1 MDMRLE
7 VVVLPV
13 SDVDRAKKFYQGL
26 GWRLDGDYP
35 FNENFRV
42 VQLTP
47 PGSASSIIFGKGITA
62 ARPGSADGL
71 HLVVDNIDAARTE
84 LAGRGAKVSD
94 VFHDAIAPFHH
105 AGTAQRV
112 PGPAPNHQSYGSWL
126 SFADPDGNNWF
137 VQEITTR
144 LPGRSTSA
152 LAVYGSVAS
161 LALRSVVPRR
171 HMASTSRRSAGATRT
186 GPTGT
191 RSTWWTS
198 RRNRTRRH
206 ERVAAISSRDHGIR
220 VTTTKILK
228 YDK

>member
-47 PGSASSIIFGKGITA
+47 PGSASSIIFGKGVTTA
-62 ARPGSADGL
+62 TPGSADGL
-71 HLVVDNIDAARTE
+71 HLVWTTSTRLGPSWLDAAPRSARYSTM
-84 LAGRGAKVSD
+84 RS
-94 VFHDAIAPFHH
+94 H
-105 AGTAQRV
+105 
-112 PGPAPNHQSYGSWL
+112 
-126 SFADPDGNNWF
+126 
-137 VQEITTR
+137 
-144 LPGRSTSA
+144 RSTMRA
-152 LAVYGSVAS
+152 PHNGSLVRPRITRATAHGS
-161 LALRSVVPRR
+161 RSPTRTATAGSSRKSPFACPAARHRHSRSMARWPAWPLRSVVPRR
-171 HMASTSRRSAGATRT
+171 HMASMSKRSAGATRT

-191 RSTWWTS
+191 LSTWWMS

-206 ERVAAISSRDHGIR
+206 ERVAVNRSSPLR
-220 VTTTKILK
+220 
-228 YDK
+228 

>member
-26 GWRLDGDYP
+26 GWRLDGDFP

-62 ARPGSADGL
+62 AKPGSVDGL
-71 HLVVDNIDAARTE
+71 HLVVDNIDSARAE
-84 LAGRGAKVSD
+84 LAGCGAKVSE

-105 AGTAQRV
+105 AGTAERV
-112 PGPAPNHQSYGSWL
+112 SGPAPNHQSYGSWL
-126 SFADPDGNNWF
+126 SFADPDGNSWF
-137 VQEITTR
+137 VQEITNR

-152 LAVYGSVAS
+152 LAVYGSVAG
-161 LALRSVVPRR
+161 LAAALRRAEAAHGKHEQKLGRR
-171 HMASTSRRSAGATRT
+171 DENWPDWYAQYMVEETTRKDK
-186 GPTGT
+186 
-191 RSTWWTS
+191 
-198 RRNRTRRH
+198 
-206 ERVAAISSRDHGIR
+206 AA
-220 VTTTKILK
+220 
-228 YDK
+228 

>member
-47 PGSASSIIFGKGITA
+47 PGSASSIIFGKGVTTA
-62 ARPGSADGL
+62 TPGSADGL
-71 HLVVDNIDAARTE
+71 HLVVDNIDEARTE
-84 LAGRGAKVSD
+84 LAGRGAKVGEI
-94 VFHDAIAPFHH
+94 FHDAVAPFHH

-112 PGPAPNHQSYGSWL
+112 SGPAPNHQSYGSWL
-126 SFADPDGNNWF
+126 SFADPDGNSWF
-137 VQEITTR
+137 VQEITIR

-161 LALRSVVPRR
+161 LAAALRRAEAAHGKHEQEIGRR
-171 HMASTSRRSAGATRT
+171 DENWPDWYAQYMVDEST
-186 GPTGT
+186 
-191 RSTWWTS
+191 
-198 RRNRTRRH
+198 
-206 ERVAAISSRDHGIR
+206 EQDKAA
-220 VTTTKILK
+220 
-228 YDK
+228 